1 MAVQLLI
8 LCTCAACRVALRS
21 GGMCRHLPQRP
32 PLHPLLCL
40 QVTPQG
46 LNGTLQV
53 TATACKVQLPANST
67 C

>member
-1 MAVQLLI
+1 
-8 LCTCAACRVALRS
+8 
-21 GGMCRHLPQRP
+21 MCRHLPQRP

>member
-1 MAVQLLI
+1 MESTALPVAAPQITWRRLAAVLTPI
-8 LCTCAACRVALRS
+8 AA
-21 GGMCRHLPQRP
+21 PQPRP
-32 PLHPLLCL
+32 

-53 TATACKVQLPANST
+53 TATACKIQVTANST